1 MVPSVQ
7 TPDFSRRLWEVFD
20 LEASNM
26 AVLTVARNAHVYNC
40 GDEDLAVYLVE
51 RGRVKTVT
59 YSQDGKKCLLSIY
72 GPGDVFGELCLLPGR
87 RTETATAMRA
97 STIRRIPAVRFRCAL
112 QDAEL
117 MRSFLRHLTVRVDEQ
132 RRTITDLVMM
142 DGEHRL
148 AVVLLRLA
156 WKLGRPEPDG
166 IVLDQRIT
174 QEELSEM
181 VGTTRSRVGYFL
193 KQFAGSGLVRRTA
206 DGRIVVNEHELMRY
220 VNSGA

>member
-1 MVPSVQ
+1 
-7 TPDFSRRLWEVFD
+7 
-20 LEASNM
+20 
-26 AVLTVARNAHVYNC
+26 
-40 GDEDLAVYLVE
+40 
-51 RGRVKTVT
+51 
-59 YSQDGKKCLLSIY
+59 LSIY
-72 GPGDVFGELCLLPGR
+72 GPEDVFGELCLLPGR

-97 STIRRIPAVRFRCAL
+97 STIRRIPAARFRCAL

-117 MRSFLRHLTVRVDEQ
+117 MQSFLRHLTVRVDEQ

-166 IVLDQRIT
+166 IVLDQRLT

-181 VGTTRSRVGYFL
+181 VGTTRSRIGYFL
-193 KQFAGSGLVRRTA
+193 KQFTGSGLVRRTS
-206 DGRIVVNEHELMRY
+206 DGRIVVDEHALMRY
-220 VNSGA
+220 INSGA